1 MRVCL
6 VALSFLVCAC
16 AAKPMQGETA
26 PPFEKLRKRMVAEQL
41 KARDITDP
49 RVLQVMETVPRH
61 LFVPPDLEGQAYAD
75 GPLPIGAGQTI
86 SQPYIVALMT
96 QLVRPEKD
104 HKILEVGTGS
114 GYQAAVLSLL
124 CKEVYSIEILEPLAQ
139 QAQQRLQRLGYLNVR
154 TRIGNGYLG
163 WPEAAPFDG
172 ILVTAGATEIPP
184 ALIEQLRPGGRM
196 IIPVGAS
203 LSTQILK
210 VVEKNADG
218 KLQIQDYTPVRFVP
232 LRKQ

>member
-1 MRVCL
+1 MRIWL
-6 VALSFLVCAC
+6 ALSLSLCAC
-16 AAKPMQGETA
+16 AAIPMQGETA
-26 PPFEKLRKRMVAEQL
+26 PSFEKLRKRMVLEQL
-41 KARDITDP
+41 QSRDITDP
-49 RVLQVMETVPRH
+49 RVLRAMETVPRH
-61 LFVPPDLEGQAYAD
+61 LFVPPELEAQAYTD
-75 GPLPIGAGQTI
+75 GPLPIGEGQTI

-104 HKILEVGTGS
+104 HKVLEIGTGS

-124 CKEVYSIEILEPLAQ
+124 CREVFSIEILEPLAR

-154 TRIGNGYLG
+154 TRIGNGYQG

-184 ALIEQLRPGGRM
+184 ALIEQLKPGGRM

-203 LSTQILK
+203 LNTQILK
-210 VVEKNADG
+210 VVEKKSDG
-218 KLQIQDYTPVRFVP
+218 KLEIKDYSPVRFVP

>member
-1 MRVCL
+1 
-6 VALSFLVCAC
+6 
-16 AAKPMQGETA
+16 
-26 PPFEKLRKRMVAEQL
+26 MVLEQL
-41 KARDITDP
+41 QSRDITDP
-49 RVLQVMETVPRH
+49 RVLRAMETVPRH
-61 LFVPPDLEGQAYAD
+61 LFVPPELEAQAYTD
-75 GPLPIGAGQTI
+75 GPLPIGEGQTI

-104 HKILEVGTGS
+104 HKVLEIGTGS

-124 CKEVYSIEILEPLAQ
+124 CREVFSIEILEPLAR

-154 TRIGNGYLG
+154 TRIGNGYQG

-184 ALIEQLRPGGRM
+184 ALIEQLKPGGRM

-203 LSTQILK
+203 LNTQILK
-210 VVEKNADG
+210 VVEKKSDG
-218 KLQIQDYTPVRFVP
+218 KLEIKDYSPVRFVP